1 MKKLILI
8 LTVLSALAIGC
19 NGGNNTTNPTAG
31 GTSSGNNTDSGST
44 SNPQSS
50 KKPLTTIVPSDDKTV
65 KTGTLLSQ
73 WNGSSQSLAINASAS
88 VNNAAAETTATE
100 YNLLERLYSTTWYQS
115 EEDMDDGRLE
125 TEEEFVFFN
134 EKSEMVKREY
144 ENGIVDGRDDYATL
158 EWLEDITIPNAQANK
173 DKNACIVKNTEF
185 GKYETDM
192 EYEGYYLVDR
202 DTLYIVDG
210 DTQDEVKRKL
220 DDIISGNT
228 QRYTEDKFVLSTKA
242 LN

>member
-1 MKKLILI
+1 MKKIILI
-8 LTVLSALAIGC
+8 LSILSALVVSC
-19 NGGNNTTNPTAG
+19 NSKNNPTNPAL
-31 GTSSGNNTDSGST
+31 SGD
-44 SNPQSS
+44 
-50 KKPLTTIVPSDDKTV
+50 KPLTTIVPSDDKTV
-65 KTGTLLSQ
+65 REGTLLAD
-73 WNGSSQSLAINASAS
+73 WNGSTQSLAINASVS

-100 YNLLERLYSTTWYQS
+100 YNLLQRLYSTTWYQS

-173 DKNACIVKNTEF
+173 DKNACVVKNTEF

-228 QRYTEDKFVLSTKA
+228 QRYAEDKFVLSTKS